1 MKFMKYYKFYLSL
14 CMYYIQADIAFE
26 LVMRHHVAQNQ
37 IAALTPYSAQKDEIK
52 KWLLKKDPKLSNVHV
67 KTVTESQGNIL
78 SLTILYPVTGFA
90 TIFIGSEYGIV
101 LLSTVRSKPVYE
113 LRLGGEG
120 GEEKKNA
127 DIGWIM
133 KNLGF
138 VRDSH
143 QICVGITRCKY
154 GLVIVG
160 KSINKTDSPTRCHMH
175 VNDNTGTINTLQETE
190 LCSPTVMSGVGL
202 LSTIKIMVAL

>member
-1 MKFMKYYKFYLSL
+1 MS
-14 CMYYIQADIAFE
+14 
-26 LVMRHHVAQNQ
+26 
-37 IAALTPYSAQKDEIK
+37 
-52 KWLLKKDPKLSNVHV
+52 
-67 KTVTESQGNIL
+67 TVYTYGCVN
-78 SLTILYPVTGFA
+78 TIGFA
-90 TIFIGSEYGIV
+90 VIGSEYGIV
-101 LLSTVRSKPVYE
+101 LLSIVRSKPVHE

-160 KSINKTDSPTRCHMH
+160 KLSIFCSTKYA
-175 VNDNTGTINTLQETE
+175 E
-190 LCSPTVMSGVGL
+190 LPVIIL
-202 LSTIKIMVAL
+202 L

>member
-1 MKFMKYYKFYLSL
+1 M
-14 CMYYIQADIAFE
+14 
-26 LVMRHHVAQNQ
+26 
-37 IAALTPYSAQKDEIK
+37 
-52 KWLLKKDPKLSNVHV
+52 
-67 KTVTESQGNIL
+67 
-78 SLTILYPVTGFA
+78 
-90 TIFIGSEYGIV
+90 
-101 LLSTVRSKPVYE
+101 LLSTVRSKPVHE

-127 DIGWIM
+127 DIGWIL

-160 KSINKTDSPTRCHMH
+160 KRSQNSLTHFHNHNNYQYLAGNRA
-175 VNDNTGTINTLQETE
+175 
-190 LCSPTVMSGVGL
+190 L
-202 LSTIKIMVAL
+202 LSYSDVWSRLIKHYRDNGCIVSGKNFP